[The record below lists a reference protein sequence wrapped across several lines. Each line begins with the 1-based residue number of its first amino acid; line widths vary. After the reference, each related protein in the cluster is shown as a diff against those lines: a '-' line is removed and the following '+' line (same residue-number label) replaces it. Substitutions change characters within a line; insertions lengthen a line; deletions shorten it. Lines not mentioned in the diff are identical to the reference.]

1 MEELDG
7 LLCAKSGNDVSKI
20 MQDIDLKSSDT
31 VSSPGAGFC
40 LCQRNV
46 ALFLLNTNLLVAS

>member
-20 MQDIDLKSSDT
+20 MQDIDLKSGDT

-40 LCQRNV
+40 LC
-46 ALFLLNTNLLVAS
+46 